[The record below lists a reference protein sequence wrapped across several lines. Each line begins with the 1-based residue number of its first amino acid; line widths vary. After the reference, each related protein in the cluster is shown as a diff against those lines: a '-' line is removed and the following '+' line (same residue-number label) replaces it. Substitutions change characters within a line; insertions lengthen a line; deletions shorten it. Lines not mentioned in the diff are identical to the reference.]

1 MFVSES
7 RALELGKSRRKPV
20 RITKLVMVGLALTLF
35 TGLGG
40 SSVRAVTSSIIDVVP
55 ATGKI
60 EGSGAT
66 FPLNQYRDWFSAFT
80 DEYRDI
86 KCESA
91 TDADADGELADC
103 TDSTNN
109 IRQFDPGNAGATGG
123 LVLGYTGVGSGS
135 GKTNFYG
142 ADCRKST
149 QMFSGTDSLLSSTN
163 YTAMTTASGACKDA
177 ATSTPIGAS
186 GYIMVP
192 ATAGAISMVYNLPG
206 LLQYTSTAKTRTTSA
221 SLNLDAAAICD
232 IYTGKIK
239 KWNDAAIKALN
250 PLVKTSGT
258 GSLPNQNII
267 TVARAESSGTTF
279 IFSTYLAKANDNA
292 TMRQCGFNTAFGKAT
307 TVSPDN
313 SARTLT
319 TSDGTTA
326 VAHVAGDLIP
336 QEESLGTK
344 FNALRRI
351 NNAGTANPITGKAA
365 NGGIATY
372 VKATP
377 YSFGYVELSFQLKYS
392 LKAAKIRTATNLPGN
407 KANYIAPSVAG
418 TTAALTQ
425 AYGTAA
431 RVTASK
437 VMNPPT
443 TGIAGGGFMHAVQ
456 RGGVASYPIVGVTWI
471 LVYTQWG
478 TAATTP
484 AADAAS
490 KGQVQG
496 LVAFLEWA
504 LSDGQASYNLYQGY
518 APLPAALRT
527 AALAELDKIQYNGVD
542 VRP

>member
-1 MFVSES
+1 
-7 RALELGKSRRKPV
+7 V

-40 SSVRAVTSSIIDVVP
+40 SSVRATTTPIVDVVP

-86 KCESA
+86 ACEST
-91 TDADADGELADC
+91 TDTDNDGELADC
-103 TDSTNN
+103 ADTDNN
-109 IRQFDPGNAGATGG
+109 VRQFDPGNSSRG
-123 LVLGYTGVGSGS
+123 LVLGYTGVGSGT

-177 ATSTPIGAS
+177 ATSTPIGAN

-239 KWNDAAIKALN
+239 KWNDAKIKALN

-292 TMRQCGFNTAFGKAT
+292 TMRQCGFNTAFGKT
-307 TVSPDN
+307 GTVG
-313 SARTLT
+313 RTLT

-336 QEESLGTK
+336 QEETLGGK
-344 FNALRRI
+344 FNELRKI
-351 NNAGTANPITGKAA
+351 NNGGTANPITGKAA

-377 YSFGYVELSFQLKYS
+377 YAFGYVELSFQLKYS

-418 TTAALTQ
+418 TSAALNS

-437 VMNPPT
+437 VINPPT
-443 TGIAGGGFMHAVQ
+443 TGIAAGGFMHAVQ

-496 LVAFLEWA
+496 LVAFLSWA
-504 LSDGQASYNLYQGY
+504 LSEGQASYNLYQGY

>member
-1 MFVSES
+1 
-7 RALELGKSRRKPV
+7 
-20 RITKLVMVGLALTLF
+20 MVGLALTLF

-40 SSVRAVTSSIIDVVP
+40 SSVRAVTTPIVDVVP
-55 ATGKI
+55 ALGKI

-66 FPLNQYRDWFSAFT
+66 FPLNQYREWFSSFT

-86 KCESA
+86 VCESK
-91 TDADADGELADC
+91 TDADGDGELADC
-103 TDSTNN
+103 TDPDNN
-109 IRQFDPGNAGATGG
+109 VRQFDPGNATKG
-123 LVLGYTGVGSGS
+123 LVLGYTGLGSGT

-163 YTAMTTASGACKDA
+163 YNSIVNGSASGTNAGC
-177 ATSTPIGAS
+177 STAGASPIGSS

-192 ATAGAISMVYNLPG
+192 ATAGAISMVYNIPG

-250 PLVKTSGT
+250 PLVKTTGT
-258 GSLPNQNII
+258 GALPNKNII

-279 IFSTYLAKANDNA
+279 IFTTYLAQANNNS
-292 TMRQCGFNTAFGKAT
+292 TKRQCGFNTGFGKT
-307 TVSPDN
+307 STVGE
-313 SARTLT
+313 TLT
-319 TSDGTTA
+319 TDA
-326 VAHVAGDLIP
+326 YVAGDIIP
-336 QEESLGTK
+336 QEEILSGK
-344 FNALRRI
+344 FNELRKI

-377 YSFGYVELSFQLKYS
+377 YTFGYVELSFQLKYS
-392 LKAAKIRTATNLPGN
+392 LKAAKVRTSSNLAGS

-418 TTAALTQ
+418 TTAALTS

-431 RVTASK
+431 RVTAAK
-437 VMNPPT
+437 VINPPT
-443 TGIAGGGFMHAVQ
+443 TAISAGGFMHAVN

-471 LVYTQWG
+471 MVYTQWG
-478 TAATTP
+478 TGANFTP
-484 AADAAS
+484 ASDVAT

-496 LVAFLEWA
+496 LVAFLTWA

-518 APLPAALRT
+518 APLPTALRT
-527 AALAELDKIQYNGVD
+527 AALAELDKIQYDGAD

>member
-1 MFVSES
+1 M
-7 RALELGKSRRKPV
+7 
-20 RITKLVMVGLALTLF
+20 RITKLVMVSLALALF

-40 SSVRAVTSSIIDVVP
+40 SNVRAVTTPIVTVVP
-55 ATGKI
+55 AIGKI

-80 DEYRDI
+80 DEFRDI
-86 KCESA
+86 VCEST
-91 TDADADGELADC
+91 TDVDADGELADC
-103 TDSTNN
+103 TDSDNN
-109 IRQFDPGNAGATGG
+109 VRQFDPGNAAKG
-123 LVLGYTGVGSGS
+123 LVLGYTGVGSGT
-135 GKTNFYG
+135 GKTNFYS

-163 YTAMTTASGACKDA
+163 SSSIVSGSASGTNAGC
-177 ATSTPIGAS
+177 STAGANPIGTN

-192 ATAGAISMVYNLPG
+192 ATAGAISMVYNIPG

-221 SLNLDAAAICD
+221 SLNLDAATICD

-392 LKAAKIRTATNLPGN
+392 LKAAKIRTATNGSGK
-407 KANYIAPSVAG
+407 KANYVAPTVAG
-418 TTAALTQ
+418 ATVALTK

-431 RVTASK
+431 KVASSK
-437 VMNPPT
+437 VINPPT
-443 TGIAGGGFMHAVQ
+443 TAISGGGFMHPVYQA
-456 RGGVASYPIVGVTWI
+456 GLTSYPIVGVTWV
-471 LVYTQWG
+471 LVYTEWG
-478 TAATTP
+478 TGANFTPASDAAT
-484 AADAAS
+484 

-496 LVAFLEWA
+496 LVAFLDWA
-504 LSDGQASYNLYQGY
+504 LTKGQKSYNLYQGY
-518 APLPAALRT
+518 APLPTALRT
-527 AALAELDKIQYNGVD
+527 AAVAELDKIQYDDVD